1 MVAKDPNIFKR
12 INERFSNST
21 HSFEQ
26 NLARNIDDNL
36 DIIMENEKINAKI
49 LEKRE
54 KRLKCMS
61 QRKIMIEKQKIKE
74 REEREKQKEARQA
87 MEKKR
92 VEKDP
97 ITKIQKNQDER
108 KKQTEILRKE
118 R

>member
-1 MVAKDPNIFKR
+1 
-12 INERFSNST
+12 
-21 HSFEQ
+21 
-26 NLARNIDDNL
+26 
-36 DIIMENEKINAKI
+36 MENEKINAKM
-49 LEKRE
+49 LEKRD